1 MEKYIV
7 VIEKANSNYS
17 AFSPDAWGC
26 IATGKTVEE
35 TLSEMRD
42 ALQMHFE
49 AIVDDG
55 EEVPQP
61 QGLANHIANGV
72 FKLGE
77 IADEY
82 FITEVEIPVP
92 QHA

>member
-1 MEKYIV
+1 M
-7 VIEKANSNYS
+7 VIEKAKNNYS
-17 AFSPDAWGC
+17 AFSPDVLGC
-26 IATGKTVEE
+26 IATGATVEE

-49 AIVDDG
+49 AIMDDG
-55 EEVPQP
+55 EDIPQP
-61 QGLANHIANGV
+61 KGLAYHIANNV
-72 FKLGE
+72 FKPGE

-82 FITEVEIPVP
+82 FITEIEMPVQ